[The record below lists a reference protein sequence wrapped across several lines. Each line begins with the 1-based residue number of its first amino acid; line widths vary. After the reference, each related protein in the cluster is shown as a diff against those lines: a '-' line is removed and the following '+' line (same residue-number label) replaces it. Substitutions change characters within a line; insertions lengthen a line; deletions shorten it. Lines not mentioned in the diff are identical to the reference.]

1 MPHYRTTRSI
11 HTPIHS
17 HETPFVFTQRSIACE
32 RHPKRNEDSFVVD
45 EQSGLA
51 AVFDGVGGS
60 AAGEIASQI
69 AAHAT
74 LQGWHQVLDR
84 LQRGRRVYSYL
95 ECSSSFSIDTVL
107 QQLILTA
114 DELVR
119 TEGAK
124 RAGTDDLATTAVLAV
139 FCRHLATRNY
149 KMVYAHVGDSR
160 IYLFNKRE
168 GLKRLTNDDGL
179 LAKLVEKQVVNDEE
193 AMRIDQ
199 AMYVDELNDSA
210 FSYFRLRGGITQAL
224 GGPFPPTIHTGEIAI
239 TPGDRILLC
248 TDGIHDNLTDKE
260 ICCTL
265 SSSPRVSA
273 ARLLVERSLQRSRQ
287 ERDTSLRAKPDD
299 MTAVVLTCRFC

>member
-1 MPHYRTTRSI
+1 M
-11 HTPIHS
+11 HTLIPS
-17 HETPFVFTQRSIACE
+17 HETPFVFTQRSVACE

-45 EQSGLA
+45 EQSGFA

-74 LQGWHQVLDR
+74 LQGWHQVLNR
-84 LQRGRRVYSYL
+84 LQGERRAYSYL
-95 ECSSSFSIDTVL
+95 EYSGSFSIDTVL

-124 RAGTDDLATTAVLAV
+124 RAGTDDLATTVVLAV
-139 FCRHLATRNY
+139 FCRHAATRSY

-160 IYLFNKRE
+160 IYLFSRRE

-193 AMRIDQ
+193 ALRIDQ
-199 AMYVDELNDSA
+199 AMHADELNDSG

-224 GGPFPPTIHTGEIAI
+224 GGPLPPTIHTGEISI
-239 TPGDRILLC
+239 IPGDRILLC
-248 TDGIHDNLTDKE
+248 TDGIHDNLTDEE
-260 ICCTL
+260 IACAL
-265 SSSPRVSA
+265 GSSPRVSA

-287 ERDTSLRAKPDD
+287 ERDISLRAKPDD